1 MALQYF
7 LAGVGVVSVV
17 QYQSIKRYHEKMDRD
32 LQVLL
37 KEHKAVAN
45 EIIKAESDQ
54 IKKWELNN

>member
-17 QYQSIKRYHEKMDRD
+17 QYQSIKMYHEKMDRD

-54 IKKWELNN
+54 IKK

>member
-7 LAGVGVVSVV
+7 LAGVGVVSIV

-45 EIIKAESDQ
+45 EIINGSS
-54 IKKWELNN
+54 